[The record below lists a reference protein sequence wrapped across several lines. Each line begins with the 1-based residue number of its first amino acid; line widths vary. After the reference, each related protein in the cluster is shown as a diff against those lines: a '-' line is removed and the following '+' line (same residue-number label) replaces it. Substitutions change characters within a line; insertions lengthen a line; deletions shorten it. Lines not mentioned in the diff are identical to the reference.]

1 MKDKLILLTILLALS
16 TSTLFAQD
24 ARSILD
30 KASDNYNRS
39 GIIVAKFTLDVKDL
53 KENQTFSQDG
63 TAYMKGDQFKI
74 DIPEAISWF
83 DGKTQWTYIK
93 NTEEVNITN
102 PTGAELQAISPSV
115 LFSIYKTGF
124 DLKYKGTKT
133 IKGQIVYNIE
143 MIAQDKKADL
153 TKILVE
159 IDKNS
164 NSFSKIIL
172 YDKNGMENTLTI
184 NSYKPNQS
192 LTESIFKFNAKDYPD
207 AEIIDLR

>member
-1 MKDKLILLTILLALS
+1 MKNKLIFLTLLLAFS
-16 TSTLFAQD
+16 SSILFAQD

-30 KASDNYNRS
+30 KASSNYNQS
-39 GIIVAKFTLDVKDL
+39 GIIVAKFTLDVKDI

-63 TAYMKGDQFKI
+63 TAYMKGDKFKI

-124 DLKYKGTKT
+124 DLKYRGTKT
-133 IKGQIVYNIE
+133 VRGQVVYNIE
-143 MIAQDKKADL
+143 MTAQDKKADL

-159 IDKNS
+159 IDKNT

-184 NSYKPNQS
+184 NSYKPNQN
-192 LTESIFKFNAKDYPD
+192 LTESIFKFEAKDYPD
-207 AEIIDLR
+207 VEIVDLR